1 MTIKYVD
8 INVYVKE
15 KTQAAAKMKE
25 KTMPEV
31 TAYNWVPDFAQG
43 FVRDL
48 RVRWALE
55 EAGIAYSENIIDHD
69 EKLTPA
75 YCRRQPF
82 AQVPAYRDGPVDM
95 FESGAIVLQIAEASE
110 ALMPTDAAARA
121 RAVSWVFAAMNSVE
135 PFVMNVRMAE
145 LFWAEE
151 PWAGQFGQKAA
162 DVLHTR
168 LGRLSDWLGKKDYL
182 EDRFTAGDLM
192 MACVL
197 REIAGSEHLAPF
209 PELEAYCARCI
220 ARPAFKRAL
229 AAQLKHFEAF
239 EAAQAAG

>member
-1 MTIKYVD
+1 
-8 INVYVKE
+8 
-15 KTQAAAKMKE
+15 
-25 KTMPEV
+25 MPEV

-55 EAGIAYSENIIDHD
+55 EAGIAYTENLIGHH

-95 FESGAIVLQIAEASE
+95 FESGAIVMRTAQASD
-110 ALMPTDAAARA
+110 ALMPGDDEGRA
-121 RAVSWVFAAMNSVE
+121 RTMSWVFAAMNSVE
-135 PFVMNVRMAE
+135 PMVMSVRMAE
-145 LFWAEE
+145 LFWAGE
-151 PWAGQFGQKAA
+151 PWAGAFGAKPGEA
-162 DVLHTR
+162 LN
-168 LGRLSDWLGKKDYL
+168 GRLSRLAGWLGQKSYL

-197 REIAGSEHLAPF
+197 REVAGSEHLSPF
-209 PELEAYCARCI
+209 PELEAYCARCTE
-220 ARPAFKRAL
+220 RPAFKPAL
-229 AAQLKHFEAF
+229 EAQLQAF
-239 EAAQAAG
+239 GPSAAVSLV